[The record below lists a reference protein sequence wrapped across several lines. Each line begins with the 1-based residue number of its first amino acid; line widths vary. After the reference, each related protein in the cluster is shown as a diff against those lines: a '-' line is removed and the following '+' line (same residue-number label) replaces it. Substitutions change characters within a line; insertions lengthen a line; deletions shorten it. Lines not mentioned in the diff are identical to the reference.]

1 MNIKQTIEHVY
12 NKLKKTKGGK
22 NADYI
27 PVLSKVNPSLYAISI
42 CTVDGDTYDI
52 GDYNLEF
59 PIESISKIFSL
70 SLALEKYGTEYVKK
84 IIGNKPS
91 KFSFNSASA
100 IENVAKH
107 LSNSFSNA
115 GAIATTCLSYEKKH
129 HIHPEKLETK
139 LLDNMSRFA
148 GKKLHVNTK
157 IYKSEISFVDHNYA
171 LAYLF
176 KSYSRFQGDVP
187 ICLDIYTRQCSTEV
201 TCQDISVMAAT
212 IANNGINP
220 ITQKVVMD
228 KKHIPYI
235 IDHMYKNGLYDQ
247 SEDFNMLAGIPC
259 KSGVSGGMLIVIPG
273 VMGIGI
279 YSPPLN
285 KYGNSFKGIKSAFM
299 LADEL
304 NLKKKH
310 VSFKY

>member
-1 MNIKQTIEHVY
+1 MNIKQTIEYVY

-27 PVLSKVNPSLYAISI
+27 PALSKVNPSLYAISI

-52 GDYNLEF
+52 GDYNVPF
-59 PIESISKIFSL
+59 SIQSISKIFSL
-70 SLALEKYGTEYVKK
+70 VLALEKHGIDYVKK
-84 IIGNKPS
+84 TIGNKPS
-91 KFSFNSASA
+91 HSPFNSISA
-100 IENVAKH
+100 VENGLHH

-115 GAIATTCLSYEKKH
+115 GAIATTCLSYVTPPKKF
-129 HIHPEKLETK
+129 ETK
-139 LLDNMSRFA
+139 IVDNMSRFA
-148 GKKLHVNTK
+148 GKKLHANTK
-157 IYKSEISFVDHNYA
+157 MYKSEISFADHNYA

-176 KSYSRFQGDVP
+176 KSYSRFQGDIPTCV
-187 ICLDIYTRQCSTEV
+187 DIYTRQCSVMV
-201 TCQDISVMAAT
+201 TSQDISVMAAT

-220 ITQKVVMD
+220 ITNKIVMNE
-228 KKHIPYI
+228 KYIPYI
-235 IDHMYKNGLYDQ
+235 IDQMYKNGLYDQ
-247 SEDFNMLAGIPC
+247 SEEFNGLAGIPC

-285 KYGNSFKGIKSAFM
+285 KYGNSFKGIKSAVM
-299 LADEL
+299 LAEEL